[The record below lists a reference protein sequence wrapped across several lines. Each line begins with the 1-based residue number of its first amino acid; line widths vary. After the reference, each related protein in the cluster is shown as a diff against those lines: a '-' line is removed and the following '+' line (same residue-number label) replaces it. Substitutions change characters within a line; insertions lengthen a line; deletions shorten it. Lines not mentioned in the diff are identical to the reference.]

1 MKLTFYGAAG
11 EVTGSKTLIEAGS
24 RRILLDCGL
33 IQGEGSDLRNRAPW
47 AFDPKSLD
55 AVIVTHAHLDHI
67 GLLPRLVKDGYTGP
81 VFTTEPTREI
91 SRFMWE
97 DEAKVRDEDTEAG
110 IEPLFDQEDIDTTY
124 SLLRSSKYGESV
136 RVVPGFDITFR
147 DAGHVLGSAFV
158 EMRVGGLTLVG
169 SGDIGNDHVPILR
182 DTEPMTKA
190 DAVILESTYGNRTHD
205 GSEAG
210 REDLLRQAL
219 IQTAERKAV
228 LMIPAFSLERTQE
241 ILYELNGLVEGG
253 AVPKMSVFL
262 DSPLATSLL
271 PIFKSHP
278 ECYDEQAKILRAMGD
293 DFFSFPGL
301 KITHNYRNSLAIDKV
316 KSPKVIIAG
325 SGMMSGGRIMRH
337 LGRYLQDANNL
348 LLVIGFQGQGTIG
361 RQIVDGAE
369 SVMIDE
375 HMVPVRAEVRQ
386 IESFSAHG
394 DRDKLL
400 RWLKSSGQA
409 PGQVWLNH
417 GEPEAAEAL
426 AQGIREGGEIE
437 QVTVAAEGVTYEAA
451 GE

>member
-11 EVTGSKTLIEAGS
+11 EVTGSKTLIEAGG

-47 AFDPKSLD
+47 AFDPKSID

-67 GLLPRLVKDGYTGP
+67 GLLPRLVKDGYGGP
-81 VFTTEPTREI
+81 VFATEPTREI
-91 SRFMWE
+91 SHIMWE

-110 IEPLFDQEDIDTTY
+110 IEPLFGQEEIDATY
-124 SLLRSSKYGESV
+124 RLLRGANYGESV
-136 RVVPGFDITFR
+136 RVAPGFDVVFR

-158 EMRVGGLTLVG
+158 EMRVDGLTLVG
-169 SGDIGNDHVPILR
+169 SGDIGNDRVPILR
-182 DTEPMTKA
+182 DTEPMAEA

-210 REDLLRQAL
+210 REDLLRRAL

-253 AVPKMSVFL
+253 AVPKMPIFL

-278 ECYDEQAKILRAMGD
+278 ECFDEQAKVLRAMGD

-325 SGMMSGGRIMRH
+325 SGMMSDGRIMRH
-337 LGRYLQDANNL
+337 LGRYLQDSNNL

-369 SVMIDE
+369 AVMIDG
-375 HMVPVRAEVRQ
+375 HTVPVRAEVRQ

-400 RWLKSSGQA
+400 HWLKSSGRT
-409 PGQVWLNH
+409 PGHVFLNH
-417 GEPEAAEAL
+417 GEPEAAESL
-426 AQGIREGGEIE
+426 
-437 QVTVAAEGVTYEAA
+437 AEGVRQTGEAGQVDVAMEGKEYEF
-451 GE
+451 